1 MEKSVINQICASM
14 DTFFETEKKIGNYIM
29 QHPKES
35 LDMHVGELA
44 KECQVSEASVSR
56 FCKKIDMK
64 GFHHLKISI
73 AKEMVSQSEDDEL
86 SNHISVDDLEQ
97 SLKNILANKVAELTQ
112 TVSMMNSENLQ
123 DILKRINNAQNV
135 LFAAV
140 GNTVPVAMDGAYKLN
155 QIGISAVSTP
165 VWETQ
170 LAYSY
175 NLSPDDVVIAISN
188 SGESTGVI
196 NILEAA
202 KQKKAT
208 TISITNSEKSTI
220 AKISDY
226 HITTATREKLFLDEY
241 RFSRV
246 SATMVIEV
254 LYLFLTSMRK
264 EAYDSIIQHESSIA
278 FTKE

>member
-14 DTFFETEKKIGNYIM
+14 DTFFETEKKIGNFIIH
-29 QHPKES
+29 HPKEIV
-35 LDMHVGELA
+35 DMTVGELA

-226 HITTATREKLFLDEY
+226 HITTATREKLFLDEH

>member
-14 DTFFETEKKIGNYIM
+14 DTFFETEKKIGNFIIH
-29 QHPKES
+29 HPKEIV
-35 LDMHVGELA
+35 DMTVGELA

-226 HITTATREKLFLDEY
+226 NITTATRENLVLDEY
-241 RFSRV
+241 RIS
-246 SATMVIEV
+246 
-254 LYLFLTSMRK
+254 
-264 EAYDSIIQHESSIA
+264 
-278 FTKE
+278 

>member
-14 DTFFETEKKIGNYIM
+14 DTFFETEKKIGNFIIH
-29 QHPKES
+29 HPKEIV
-35 LDMHVGELA
+35 DMTVGELA

-264 EAYDSIIQHESSIA
+264 ESYDSIIQHESSIA

>member
-14 DTFFETEKKIGNYIM
+14 DTFFETEKKIGNFIIH
-29 QHPKES
+29 HPKEIV
-35 LDMHVGELA
+35 DMTVGELA

-264 EAYDSIIQHESSIA
+264 KRSFMIPLFSMNHL
-278 FTKE
+278 